1 MASSRKHQDK
11 VARRR
16 RQVKA
21 VKGKGIPNARLP
33 QPPAVA
39 AAIEA
44 KLAEGK

>member
-1 MASSRKHQDK
+1 MANNRKHQDK
-11 VARRR
+11 VAQRR
-16 RQVKA
+16 RQIRSG
-21 VKGKGIPNARLP
+21 KGKGTVNARLP